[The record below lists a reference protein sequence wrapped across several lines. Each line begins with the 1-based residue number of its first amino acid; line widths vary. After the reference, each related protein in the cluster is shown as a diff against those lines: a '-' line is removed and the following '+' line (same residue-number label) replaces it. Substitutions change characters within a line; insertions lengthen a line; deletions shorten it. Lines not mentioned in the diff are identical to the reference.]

1 MLQELNSLKEQNRT
15 QGFNQNNRL
24 DDIAE
29 AIKDI
34 KSRTASSSGGMVQLS
49 ALQVDDL
56 GFVAS
61 TLGSMVR
68 IAGDLAR
75 AQVVLKGLCFST
87 MLVRYSKIS
96 EAHERTFTWVLK
108 KNLPKRKKAFTRL
121 RFIEWLESGD
131 GIYWISGKPGSGKST
146 LMKFLSG
153 HELTRKTLSTWAK
166 PSKLLIASHYFW
178 SAGTFMQKSQDG
190 LLRSLVYE
198 ILRQCPELIPEVTAD
213 RWAAAATQ
221 TVDSKP
227 WTLQELT
234 QVLHRITAQQMLS
247 TKFCFFIDG
256 LDEYEGEHS
265 HIIKFLRILTQS
277 PNIKL
282 CVSSRP
288 WNIFEDAYGGNQE
301 RKLYLHELT
310 HRDIQIFVKDN
321 LEEHPSWSL
330 YKNQQEEANQ
340 LCFEVTNKAQGVFLW
355 VHLVV
360 RSLKEGL
367 TNGDSLVLLNVR
379 LQRLPSDLE
388 QFFKLMVESIE
399 SVYHGHMS
407 RTFQTALEA
416 PGPLTLMTYS
426 FMDDI
431 LDGSP
436 IGRSATSLV
445 RPMDDYELGT
455 RHSQMKRRLN
465 GRCRGLLEVSLD
477 PPAPDFFCY
486 TVDFLHRTVRD
497 FLWTKDMQAFL
508 ACEVQDPTDIHI
520 SMLKAFLEE
529 LQRIPAKKHHLIEL
543 GRFQSLLRDA
553 MWTAHQ
559 IEARTGT
566 SPTELLDE
574 IEAALG
580 NLETRLSCNILWYRG
595 SDSVIHGDKDSR
607 LYCSSFLE
615 FAIQNGLQLY
625 VKDRLDREQPL
636 SETVMTEMLDC
647 ALLLPVLGHSQ
658 GEIDLYDMVRML
670 LDQGACPNAHLGTDS
685 QSVINRFLL
694 RLKRPFTDTSDAEL
708 HQVVKLI
715 ELLFSRSTDQA
726 VLDETLVLGIAKDML
741 KAEDK
746 SEQCY
751 ELYTRVFRAF
761 TNAGISLRE
770 LEWIPAFWAGPGS
783 DDGKSQFRASVARIY
798 ISSLDSQGLDD
809 LCGKEAE
816 KLHKKI
822 KLAFGH
828 RVGAELS
835 TLIKRRA
842 LDARSSNRK
851 SFSWTWNWLNWLW
864 AAKTSEF

>member
-1 MLQELNSLKEQNRT
+1 
-15 QGFNQNNRL
+15 
-24 DDIAE
+24 
-29 AIKDI
+29 
-34 KSRTASSSGGMVQLS
+34 
-49 ALQVDDL
+49 
-56 GFVAS
+56 
-61 TLGSMVR
+61 
-68 IAGDLAR
+68 
-75 AQVVLKGLCFST
+75 
-87 MLVRYSKIS
+87 
-96 EAHERTFTWVLK
+96 
-108 KNLPKRKKAFTRL
+108 
-121 RFIEWLESGD
+121 
-131 GIYWISGKPGSGKST
+131 
-146 LMKFLSG
+146 
-153 HELTRKTLSTWAK
+153 
-166 PSKLLIASHYFW
+166 
-178 SAGTFMQKSQDG
+178 
-190 LLRSLVYE
+190 
-198 ILRQCPELIPEVTAD
+198 
-213 RWAAAATQ
+213 
-221 TVDSKP
+221 
-227 WTLQELT
+227 
-234 QVLHRITAQQMLS
+234 
-247 TKFCFFIDG
+247 
-256 LDEYEGEHS
+256 
-265 HIIKFLRILTQS
+265 
-277 PNIKL
+277 
-282 CVSSRP
+282 
-288 WNIFEDAYGGNQE
+288 
-301 RKLYLHELT
+301 
-310 HRDIQIFVKDN
+310 
-321 LEEHPSWSL
+321 
-330 YKNQQEEANQ
+330 
-340 LCFEVTNKAQGVFLW
+340 
-355 VHLVV
+355 
-360 RSLKEGL
+360 
-367 TNGDSLVLLNVR
+367 
-379 LQRLPSDLE
+379 
-388 QFFKLMVESIE
+388 
-399 SVYHGHMS
+399 
-407 RTFQTALEA
+407 
-416 PGPLTLMTYS
+416 
-426 FMDDI
+426 
-431 LDGSP
+431 
-436 IGRSATSLV
+436 
-445 RPMDDYELGT
+445 
-455 RHSQMKRRLN
+455 
-465 GRCRGLLEVSLD
+465 
-477 PPAPDFFCY
+477 
-486 TVDFLHRTVRD
+486 
-497 FLWTKDMQAFL
+497 
-508 ACEVQDPTDIHI
+508 
-520 SMLKAFLEE
+520 MLKAFLEE